1 VHGVELFFLED
12 GGQTAAS
19 VAGKLVAFIDE
30 ARRSLDVAIY
40 DFHATEGSGVS
51 VADALVSAAR
61 KGVAVRVA
69 FNVERPRAAAQP
81 RPPLCRPDE
90 IDGLDVP
97 TRGIRGEGS
106 LMHHKYVIR
115 DGAAVWTGSANW
127 TDDSFTREENLIL
140 LLESPGIAK
149 AFTADFDELWDKQR
163 VEASGGEG
171 PTLAMGD
178 GVVEPFFSP
187 RGPSLAHL
195 AAEWLARAHHR
206 IRILSPVITSGAILG
221 TLAEIAPRGAFD
233 LAGAYDLTQMEEV
246 QRQWHDVPAN
256 HWKLE
261 AWKVIAPRLSGKR
274 STPYAEGSVHDYM
287 HAKAIVADGAVLAG
301 SYNLSRA
308 GEDNAENVLLIRS
321 GATAQRVAAFAERLA
336 VRYRTLPG
344 SGR

>member
-1 VHGVELFFLED
+1 
-12 GGQTAAS
+12 
-19 VAGKLVAFIDE
+19 
-30 ARRSLDVAIY
+30 VAIY
-40 DFHATEGSGVS
+40 DFHVADGAGVG
-51 VADALVSAAR
+51 VADALTTAAR

-69 FNVERPRAAAQP
+69 FNVERPRGASQP
-81 RPPLCRPDE
+81 RPPICSPDD

-106 LMHHKYVIR
+106 LMHHKYAIR
-115 DGAAVWTGSANW
+115 DGATVWTGSTNW
-127 TDDSFTREENLIL
+127 TEDSFTREENLIL
-140 LLESPGIAK
+140 RLESPGIAK
-149 AFTADFDELWDKQR
+149 GFTEDFEELWVKQR

-171 PTLAMGD
+171 PILPMGD
-178 GVVEPFFSP
+178 GFAEPFFSP
-187 RGPSLAHL
+187 KGPSLAHL
-195 AAEWLARAHHR
+195 AAGWLARARHR

-221 TLAEIAPRGAFD
+221 TLAEFASRGAFD

-246 QRQWHDVPAN
+246 ERQWHDKPSS

-287 HAKAIVADGAVLAG
+287 HAKAIVADGTVLAG

-321 GATAQRVAAFAERLA
+321 GATAQRVAAFAERVA
-336 VRYRTLPG
+336 ARYRN
-344 SGR
+344 

>member
-1 VHGVELFFLED
+1 VHAVELSFLED

-19 VAGKLVAFIDE
+19 VAEKLAAFIGE

-40 DFHATEGSGVS
+40 DFHAAEGAGVTVAEALVS
-51 VADALVSAAR
+51 VAR
-61 KGVAVRVA
+61 RGVAVRVA
-69 FNVERPRAAAQP
+69 FNIERPRAAAQP

-106 LMHHKYVIR
+106 IMHHKYAIR
-115 DGAAVWTGSANW
+115 DGAGVWTGSANW
-127 TDDSFTREENLIL
+127 TDDSFTREENVIL
-140 LLESPGIAK
+140 QLESPGVAK
-149 AFTADFDELWDKQR
+149 AFTADFEEMWKRQR

-171 PTLAMGD
+171 PTFPMGD

-195 AAEWLARAHHR
+195 AAEWLARARHR

-233 LAGAYDLTQMEEV
+233 MAGAYDLTQMEEV
-246 QRQWHDVPAN
+246 QRQWQDRLAS

-287 HAKAIVADGAVLAG
+287 HAKAIVADGTVMAG

-321 GATAQRVAAFAERLA
+321 GATAQRVAAFAERVA
-336 VRYRTLPG
+336 ARYRN
-344 SGR
+344 

>member
-1 VHGVELFFLED
+1 MPAVELSFLED
-12 GGQTAAS
+12 GGQSAAS
-19 VAGKLVAFIDE
+19 VADMLTAFLGE

-40 DFHATEGSGVS
+40 DFHAGEGAGVS
-51 VADALVSAAR
+51 IAHSLRSAVER
-61 KGVAVRVA
+61 GVAVRVA

-81 RPPLCRPDE
+81 RPPIARPDD
-90 IDGLDVP
+90 IDGLDVN
-97 TRGIRGEGS
+97 TRGIRGDGS
-106 LMHHKYVIR
+106 LMHHKYAIR
-115 DGAAVWTGSANW
+115 DGVTVWTGSANW

-140 LLESPGIAK
+140 RLESPGIAG
-149 AFTADFDELWDKQR
+149 AFTDDFEELWSKQR

-171 PTLAMGD
+171 PTLPMGD
-178 GVVEPFFSP
+178 GNVEPFFSP

-195 AAEWLARAHHR
+195 AAGWLARARHR

-221 TLAEIAPRGAFD
+221 TLAEIASRGAFD
-233 LAGAYDLTQMEEV
+233 LAGAYDRTQMEEV
-246 QRQWHDVPAN
+246 QRQWHDRPSN

-321 GATAQRVAAFAERLA
+321 GATARRVADFAEKVA
-336 VRYRTLPG
+336 ARYRA
-344 SGR
+344 